1 MLTPP
6 LFPFT
11 AIVGQEP
18 MRRALVLNAIYPAI
32 GGVLISGERGTAKS
46 TAVRALAALLPE
58 IAVVADC
65 PYSCDPDRPDE
76 ACLSCR
82 QRRAR
87 GESLPVMRRQV
98 RMVELPVGATEDRML
113 GTIDVEAALQ
123 DGTYRF
129 EPGLLAAAHRGILYV
144 DEVNLLPDHLVDAL
158 LDVAASG
165 VNVVEREGISF
176 AHPARFI
183 LVGTMNPEEGE
194 LRPQLLDRFG
204 ITAEVLSLR
213 DPELRYEVVRRR
225 LAFER
230 DAAGFRREW
239 QAREEEEAA
248 RIREAAGCLAKVQ
261 LDEGLA
267 RAIAEICAAAG
278 VDGLRGD
285 LVIHKAAT
293 ALAAYAGRLRV
304 SEDDVQEAVTLALSH
319 RRRRRPFEPP
329 VNSPPRLPPQQ
340 PESTPQQPPSS
351 AQKPAPESPDKTQSA
366 TPRAQDPG
374 QPPPPQ
380 LAHLQGEG
388 QKGEEARGDDGPEWH
403 FAPRGDGMLPQ
414 IALQSR
420 PRSSQTGTRRAGAH
434 QGERGPRIGARPAG
448 TRVEGSLALDATI
461 RAAAKFQPWRRSIQP
476 VEAPLSDET
485 NGESGIAATGR
496 ALRSSLPSL
505 RGVRVSSPLPPGEGQ
520 GEGGGACS
528 GGSVSLSPSGRL
540 PEAGPPAAARPS
552 SSAWASLTPTLSRR
566 EREEQRHPLIIRRQ
580 DWMLKLRRTPTQ
592 HLYVLV
598 VDSSG
603 SMAAYQ
609 RMAQVKGVLLGLLRE
624 VYRHRDGVTVI
635 AFRGTQSELLLAP
648 TRSPEAAQRF
658 LEALPTGGRTPLAH
672 ALLRVEA
679 LLTNERRRRS
689 SWVPVL
695 ILVTDGRPNR
705 SLARVDPLQESL
717 SICRR
722 LAQGGLRAVVVDT
735 EVGVIRLG
743 LASRFAS
750 ALSGA
755 YVRLEQLLRETP

>member
-6 LFPFT
+6 LLPFT

-18 MRRALVLNAIYPAI
+18 MKRALALNAIYPAI
-32 GGVLISGERGTAKS
+32 GGVLISGEKGTAKS

-65 PYSCDPDRPDE
+65 AYSCDPERLDE
-76 ACLSCR
+76 SCMSC
-82 QRRAR
+82 QDRRAR
-87 GESLPVMRRQV
+87 GETLPVTRRQV

-176 AHPARFI
+176 AHPARFM

-213 DPELRYEVVRRR
+213 DPELRYEVVQRR

-230 DAAGFRREW
+230 NPAGFRRTWE
-239 QAREEEEAA
+239 APELEEAE
-248 RIREAAGCLAKVQ
+248 RIRRAATGLPEVQ
-261 LDEGLA
+261 LDEQLA
-267 RAIAEICAAAG
+267 RSIADICAAAG

-285 LVIHKAAT
+285 LVIHKAAM
-293 ALAAYAGRLRV
+293 ALAAYAGRRQV
-304 SEDDVQEAVTLALSH
+304 TEEDVQEAVVLALAH

-329 VNSPPRLPPQQ
+329 VNAPPRFPPPQ
-340 PESTPQQPPSS
+340 
-351 AQKPAPESPDKTQSA
+351 AQ
-366 TPRAQDPG
+366 
-374 QPPPPQ
+374 QPPPPPTPQGDAQ
-380 LAHLQGEG
+380 LPPAQGKTPADRTS
-388 QKGEEARGDDGPEWH
+388 QQQPHAAPPHPSALRGETQGAPQAQDDDGPEWH
-403 FAPRGDGMLPQ
+403 FAPQGDGTLPR
-414 IALQSR
+414 IALMSR
-420 PRSSQTGTRRAGAH
+420 PRSSQTGRRREDTFEGA
-434 QGERGPRIGARPAG
+434 RGPRVGARPAG
-448 TRVEGSLALDATI
+448 VSIDGSLALEATI
-461 RAAAKFQPWRRSIQP
+461 RAAAKFQPRR
-476 VEAPLSDET
+476 
-485 NGESGIAATGR
+485 R
-496 ALRSSLPSL
+496 MHRSPEMPS
-505 RGVRVSSPLPPGEGQ
+505 
-520 GEGGGACS
+520 
-528 GGSVSLSPSGRL
+528 
-540 PEAGPPAAARPS
+540 
-552 SSAWASLTPTLSRR
+552 
-566 EREEQRHPLIIRRQ
+566 PLIIRRQ

-592 HLYVLV
+592 HLYILV

-624 VYRHRDGVTVI
+624 VYRHRDGVAVI
-635 AFRGTQSELLLAP
+635 AFRGAQSDLLLAP
-648 TRSPEAAQRF
+648 TRSPEAAQAF

-672 ALLRVEA
+672 ALLRVDA
-679 LLTNERRRRS
+679 LLTLERRRRA

-705 SLARVDPLQESL
+705 SLSQTDPLQESL
-717 SICRR
+717 AICRR
-722 LAQGGLRAVVVDT
+722 LASQNLSAVVVDT
-735 EVGVIRLG
+735 EAGAVRLG
-743 LASRFAS
+743 LAGQFAS
-750 ALSGA
+750 ALSAA
-755 YVRLEQLLRETP
+755 YVRLEQLLKERP

>member
-18 MRRALVLNAIYPAI
+18 MKRALVLNAIYPAI
-32 GGVLISGERGTAKS
+32 GGILISGERGTAKS

-65 PYSCDPDRPDE
+65 PYSCDPERLDE

-82 QRRAR
+82 ERQAR
-87 GESLPVMRRQV
+87 GESLPAMIRQV
-98 RMVELPVGATEDRML
+98 RMIELPVGATEDRML

-204 ITAEVLSLR
+204 ITAEVLTLR

-230 DAAGFRREW
+230 DPAGFRRDWEMRE
-239 QAREEEEAA
+239 REEAECIRQAA
-248 RIREAAGCLAKVQ
+248 DSLGEVK

-267 RAIAEICAAAG
+267 RAIADLCATAG
-278 VDGLRGD
+278 IDGLRGD

-293 ALAAYAGRLRV
+293 ALAAYAGRLLV
-304 SEDDVQEAVTLALSH
+304 SEEDVREAVTLALSH

-329 VNSPPRLPPQQ
+329 VNSPPKLPPRP
-340 PESTPQQPPSS
+340 PETQ
-351 AQKPAPESPDKTQSA
+351 AP
-366 TPRAQDPG
+366 
-374 QPPPPQ
+374 QPPPEPEQ
-380 LAHLQGEG
+380 LAPEAQGTAAAELQKAQDSRQSPPPELSHVQGEG
-388 QKGEEARGDDGPEWH
+388 QGGGEAPGDDGPEWH
-403 FAPRGDGMLPQ
+403 FAPRGDGTLPQ
-414 IALQSR
+414 IALQAR
-420 PRSSQTGTRRAGAH
+420 PRSDQTGTRRAGID
-434 QGERGPRIGARPAG
+434 QGNRGPRIGARRVE
-448 TRVEGSLALDATI
+448 TRLEGSLALDATI
-461 RAAAKFQPWRRSIQP
+461 RAAAKFQPQRRQ
-476 VEAPLSDET
+476 APSA
-485 NGESGIAATGR
+485 SAI
-496 ALRSSLPSL
+496 LPSAVAD
-505 RGVRVSSPLPPGEGQ
+505 R
-520 GEGGGACS
+520 
-528 GGSVSLSPSGRL
+528 RL
-540 PEAGPPAAARPS
+540 
-552 SSAWASLTPTLSRR
+552 L
-566 EREEQRHPLIIRRQ
+566 IRRQ
-580 DWMLKLRRTPTQ
+580 DWMLKLRRTPIQ
-592 HLYVLV
+592 HLYILV

-609 RMAQVKGVLLGLLRE
+609 RMAQVKGVLLGLLRD
-624 VYRHRDGVTVI
+624 VYRHRDGVAVI
-635 AFRGTQSELLLAP
+635 AFRGAQSEMLLAP
-648 TRSPEAAQRF
+648 TRSPAAAQAF

-672 ALLRVEA
+672 ALLRVEG
-679 LLTNERRRRS
+679 LLTNERRRRTA
-689 SWVPVL
+689 WVPIL

-705 SLARVDPLQESL
+705 GLTRTDPMQESL

-722 LAQGGLRAVVVDT
+722 IAATGLQAVVVDT

-743 LASRFAS
+743 LASRLAG
-750 ALSGA
+750 ALSA
-755 YVRLEQLLRETP
+755 PYVRLEHLLREQR

>member
-18 MRRALVLNAIYPAI
+18 MKCALVLNAIYPAI

-58 IAVVADC
+58 IVVVADC
-65 PYSCDPDRPDE
+65 PYSCDPDHPDE

-82 QRRAR
+82 DRHAR
-87 GESLPVMRRQV
+87 GEALPVTTRQV
-98 RMVELPVGATEDRML
+98 RMVELPVGATEDRLL

-144 DEVNLLPDHLVDAL
+144 DEVNLLPDHLVDGL

-204 ITAEVLSLR
+204 ITAEVLTLR

-230 DAAGFRREW
+230 DAGEFRRHWEGW
-239 QAREEEEAA
+239 EQEEAA
-248 RIREAAGCLAKVQ
+248 RIRKAAGCLSRVQ

-267 RAIAEICAAAG
+267 RSIADICATAG

-293 ALAAYAGRLRV
+293 ALAAYAGRLQV
-304 SEDDVQEAVTLALSH
+304 TEDDVQAAVPLALAH

-329 VNSPPRLPPQQ
+329 VNAPPRVPPQQ
-340 PESTPQQPPSS
+340 TGNAAQQPP
-351 AQKPAPESPDKTQSA
+351 PATEK
-366 TPRAQDPG
+366 
-374 QPPPPQ
+374 PPPLSQDRARTSNP
-380 LAHLQGEG
+380 AISDPHAAPPPSPSRGEG
-388 QKGEEARGDDGPEWH
+388 QGGGGAQDEVGPEWH
-403 FAPRGDGMLPQ
+403 FAPHGDGSLPQ
-414 IALQSR
+414 IALQAR
-420 PRSSQTGTRRAGAH
+420 PQVSQTGMRRAGSH
-434 QGERGPRIGARPAG
+434 LGTRGPRIGARPAG
-448 TRVEGSLALDATI
+448 TRIEGSLALDATI
-461 RAAAKFQPWRRSIQP
+461 RAAARFQARRH
-476 VEAPLSDET
+476 
-485 NGESGIAATGR
+485 G
-496 ALRSSLPSL
+496 SLPHQTPFSL
-505 RGVRVSSPLPPGEGQ
+505 L
-520 GEGGGACS
+520 
-528 GGSVSLSPSGRL
+528 
-540 PEAGPPAAARPS
+540 
-552 SSAWASLTPTLSRR
+552 
-566 EREEQRHPLIIRRQ
+566 IRRQ
-580 DWMLKLRRTPTQ
+580 DWRLKLRRTPSQ
-592 HLYVLV
+592 HLYILV

-609 RMAQVKGVLLGLLRE
+609 RMAQVKGVLVGLLRE
-624 VYRHRDGVTVI
+624 VYRHRDGVAVI
-635 AFRGTQSELLLAP
+635 AFRGAQSELLLAP
-648 TRSPEAAQRF
+648 TRSPEAAQAF

-689 SWVPVL
+689 SWVPILV
-695 ILVTDGRPNR
+695 LVTDGRPNR
-705 SLARVDPLQESL
+705 GLSHTDPLQESL

-722 LAQGGLRAVVVDT
+722 IAHSGLHAVVVDT
-735 EVGVIRLG
+735 EIGAIRLG
-743 LASRFAS
+743 LASQFAS
-750 ALSGA
+750 ALAGA
-755 YVRLEQLLRETP
+755 YVRLEQLLRARP

>member
-1 MLTPP
+1 MLSPP

-18 MRRALVLNAIYPAI
+18 MKCALVLNAIYPAI

-65 PYSCDPDRPDE
+65 PYSCDPERPDE
-76 ACLSCR
+76 ACLTCR
-82 QRRAR
+82 ERRAR
-87 GESLPVMRRQV
+87 GDALPKATRRV

-204 ITAEVLSLR
+204 ITAEVLTLR

-230 DAAGFRREW
+230 DPGGFRRDWER
-239 QAREEEEAA
+239 REQEEAE
-248 RIREAAGCLAKVQ
+248 RIRDAALGLPQVQ
-261 LDEGLA
+261 LNEGLA
-267 RAIAEICAAAG
+267 RAIADICATAG

-293 ALAAYAGRLRV
+293 ALAAYAGRLQV
-304 SEDDVQEAVTLALSH
+304 SEDDVQEAVALALSH

-329 VNSPPRLPPQQ
+329 GNSPPRLPPPQ
-340 PESTPQQPPSS
+340 PGNAAPPPPPERAQQPPSQGKPPAS
-351 AQKPAPESPDKTQSA
+351 HANTQEPRPAPPLQPSPL
-366 TPRAQDPG
+366 R
-374 QPPPPQ
+374 
-380 LAHLQGEG
+380 GEG
-388 QKGEEARGDDGPEWH
+388 QGGGETLGDDGPEWH
-403 FAPRGDGMLPQ
+403 FAPSGDGTLPQ
-414 IALQSR
+414 IALRSQ
-420 PRSSQTGTRRAGAH
+420 PRSSHTGTRRAGSNE
-434 QGERGPRIGARPAG
+434 GNRGSRIGARPAG
-448 TRVEGSLALDATI
+448 TRIEGSLALDATI
-461 RAAAKFQPWRRSIQP
+461 RAAARFQPARRQ
-476 VEAPLSDET
+476 APSAQKRCSDEQT
-485 NGESGIAATGR
+485 GKTAMVATGS
-496 ALRSSLPSL
+496 AIQFPLPS
-505 RGVRVSSPLPPGEGQ
+505 GEGQ
-520 GEGGGACS
+520 GGGG
-528 GGSVSLSPSGRL
+528 VPHH
-540 PEAGPPAAARPS
+540 PAT
-552 SSAWASLTPTLSRR
+552 LTPALSQRA
-566 EREEQRHPLIIRRQ
+566 REERHGRDLRITAPVGEVTHPLLIRRQ

-592 HLYVLV
+592 HLYILV

-624 VYRHRDGVTVI
+624 VYRHRDGVAVI
-635 AFRGTQSELLLAP
+635 AFRGAQSELLLAP
-648 TRSPEAAQRF
+648 TRSSEAAQAF
-658 LEALPTGGRTPLAH
+658 LEALPTGGRTPLPH
-672 ALLRVEA
+672 ALVRVETI
-679 LLTNERRRRS
+679 LTNERRRRS
-689 SWVPVL
+689 SWVPILV
-695 ILVTDGRPNR
+695 LVTDGRPNR
-705 SLARVDPLQESL
+705 GLTRADPLQESL
-717 SICRR
+717 SICHR
-722 LAQGGLRAVVVDT
+722 LAQSGLHAVVVDT
-735 EVGVIRLG
+735 EVGAIRLG
-743 LASRFAS
+743 LASQFAS

-755 YVRLEQLLRETP
+755 YVRLEQLLRGRP

>member
-1 MLTPP
+1 MLMPP
-6 LFPFT
+6 LLPFT

-18 MRRALVLNAIYPAI
+18 MKRALVLNAIYPAV
-32 GGVLISGERGTAKS
+32 GGVLISGEKGTAKS

-65 PYSCDPDRPDE
+65 PYSCDPAQPDE
-76 ACLSCR
+76 SCLSCR
-82 QRRAR
+82 ERRAR
-87 GESLPVMRRQV
+87 GEVLPVTRRQV

-176 AHPARFI
+176 AHPARFM

-213 DPELRYEVVRRR
+213 DPELRYEVVQRR

-230 DAAGFRREW
+230 DPTAFRDRWAATE
-239 QAREEEEAA
+239 QEEAE
-248 RIREAAGCLAKVQ
+248 RIRQAAANLPEVQ
-261 LDEGLA
+261 LDARLA
-267 RAIAEICAAAG
+267 RSIAEFCAAAG

-285 LVIHKAAT
+285 LVIHKTAM
-293 ALAAYAGRLRV
+293 ALAAYAGRRQV
-304 SEDDVQEAVTLALSH
+304 SDDDVQEAVVFALAH

-329 VNSPPRLPPQQ
+329 VGAPPRFSPPQPPQ
-340 PESTPQQPPSS
+340 PPPQG
-351 AQKPAPESPDKTQSA
+351 E
-366 TPRAQDPG
+366 
-374 QPPPPQ
+374 QPPPPEQ
-380 LAHLQGEG
+380 SKSPRDRSPQQQPRTSPPVPASLRGEAQSRAEAQGE
-388 QKGEEARGDDGPEWH
+388 DGLEWH
-403 FAPRGDGMLPQ
+403 FAPQGDGSLPQ
-414 IALQSR
+414 IALKSR
-420 PRSSQTGTRRAGAH
+420 PRTGQAGTRREDTSQGA
-434 QGERGPRIGARPAG
+434 RGPRVGARPAG
-448 TRVEGSLALDATI
+448 ANIDGSLALEATI
-461 RAAAKFQPWRRSIQP
+461 RAAARFQPRRRSHC
-476 VEAPLSDET
+476 SDE
-485 NGESGIAATGR
+485 
-496 ALRSSLPSL
+496 
-505 RGVRVSSPLPPGEGQ
+505 
-520 GEGGGACS
+520 
-528 GGSVSLSPSGRL
+528 
-540 PEAGPPAAARPS
+540 
-552 SSAWASLTPTLSRR
+552 
-566 EREEQRHPLIIRRQ
+566 RHSPLIIRRQ
-580 DWMLKLRRTPTQ
+580 DWMLKLRRTPLQ
-592 HLYVLV
+592 HLYILV

-624 VYRHRDGVTVI
+624 VYRHRDGVAVI
-635 AFRGTQSELLLAP
+635 AFRGAQSDLLLAP
-648 TRSPEAAQRF
+648 TRSPEAAQAF

-679 LLTNERRRRS
+679 LLTFERRRRA
-689 SWVPVL
+689 SWVPIL

-705 SLARVDPLQESL
+705 GLSRTDPLQESL

-722 LAQGGLRAVVVDT
+722 LADQNLSAVVVDT
-735 EVGVIRLG
+735 EAGAIRLG
-743 LASRFAS
+743 LAAQFAS
-750 ALSGA
+750 ALSAA
-755 YVRLEQLLRETP
+755 YVRLDQLLRDRP

>member
-18 MRRALVLNAIYPAI
+18 MKRALVLNAIYPAI
-32 GGVLISGERGTAKS
+32 GGVLIAGEKGTAKS
-46 TAVRALAALLPE
+46 TAVRALATLLPE

-65 PYSCDPDRPDE
+65 AYSCDPDRPDE
-76 ACLSCR
+76 SCLACR
-82 QRRAR
+82 ERRAQ
-87 GESLPVMRRQV
+87 GESLPVTTRRV

-204 ITAEVLSLR
+204 ITAEVLALHE
-213 DPELRYEVVRRR
+213 PELRYEVVRRR

-230 DAAGFRREW
+230 DSGGFRRDWESREQKEAECIR
-239 QAREEEEAA
+239 QA
-248 RIREAAGCLAKVQ
+248 AAGLSEVQ
-261 LDEGLA
+261 LDERLA
-267 RAIAEICAAAG
+267 RSIADICAAAG

-285 LVIHKAAT
+285 LVIHKAAM
-293 ALAAYAGRLRV
+293 ALAAYAGRTHV
-304 SEDDVQEAVTLALSH
+304 NEDDIQEAVVLALAH

-329 VNSPPRLPPQQ
+329 ANSPPRFPPRQAERTPPQPP
-340 PESTPQQPPSS
+340 PEREQQPPLPGKPPAS
-351 AQKPAPESPDKTQSA
+351 APN
-366 TPRAQDPG
+366 AQDPRTTPPV
-374 QPPPPQ
+374 QPSPVR
-380 LAHLQGEG
+380 GEG
-388 QKGEEARGDDGPEWH
+388 QGRDESLSTDAPEWH
-403 FAPRGDGMLPQ
+403 FAPRGDGTLPQ
-414 IALQSR
+414 IALKSR
-420 PRSSQTGTRRAGAH
+420 PRLSQAGTRRAGTNE
-434 QGERGPRIGARPAG
+434 GTRGPRVGARPAG
-448 TRVEGSLALDATI
+448 TPIEGSLALDATI
-461 RAAAKFQPWRRSIQP
+461 RAAARFQPGRRRQLCLTIPSP
-476 VEAPLSDET
+476 PTCVLSRKGGGHEAPPKS
-485 NGESGIAATGR
+485 
-496 ALRSSLPSL
+496 
-505 RGVRVSSPLPPGEGQ
+505 
-520 GEGGGACS
+520 
-528 GGSVSLSPSGRL
+528 SGRL
-540 PEAGPPAAARPS
+540 
-552 SSAWASLTPTLSRR
+552 L
-566 EREEQRHPLIIRRQ
+566 IRRQ
-580 DWMLKLRRTPTQ
+580 DWRVKLRRTPTQ
-592 HLYVLV
+592 HLYILV

-624 VYRHRDGVTVI
+624 VYRHRDGVAVI

-648 TRSPEAAQRF
+648 TRSPEAAQAF

-689 SWVPVL
+689 SWMPILV
-695 ILVTDGRPNR
+695 LVTDGRPNR
-705 SLARVDPLQESL
+705 GLTAADPLQESL
-717 SICRR
+717 AICRR
-722 LAQGGLRAVVVDT
+722 LAKDDLHAVVVDT
-735 EVGVIRLG
+735 EAGAIRLG
-743 LASRFAS
+743 LASQFAA
-750 ALSGA
+750 ALSAA
-755 YVRLEQLLRETP
+755 YVRLERLLREDP

>member
-18 MRRALVLNAIYPAI
+18 MKRALVLNAIYPAI
-32 GGVLISGERGTAKS
+32 GGILISGERGTAKS

-65 PYSCDPDRPDE
+65 PYSCDPERLDE

-82 QRRAR
+82 ERQAR
-87 GESLPVMRRQV
+87 GEALPVAIRQV
-98 RMVELPVGATEDRML
+98 RMIELPVGATEDRML

-204 ITAEVLSLR
+204 ITAEVLTLHDS
-213 DPELRYEVVRRR
+213 ELRYEVVRRR

-230 DAAGFRREW
+230 NPGGFRRDWE
-239 QAREEEEAA
+239 AREREEAE
-248 RIREAAGCLAKVQ
+248 RIRQAADGLAEVE
-261 LDEGLA
+261 LDEGMA
-267 RAIAEICAAAG
+267 RAIADLCATAG
-278 VDGLRGD
+278 IDGLRGD

-304 SEDDVQEAVTLALSH
+304 SEEDVREAVTLALSH

-329 VNSPPRLPPQQ
+329 VTSPPRLPPQQ
-340 PESTPQQPPSS
+340 PRAATQQQSPDREPPSGS
-351 AQKPAPESPDKTQSA
+351 SRKTQSNPP
-366 TPRAQDPG
+366 TAQDPRTAS
-374 QPPPPQ
+374 QLPPSP
-380 LAHLQGEG
+380 LKGEG
-388 QKGEEARGDDGPEWH
+388 QGGGEASGDDGPEWH
-403 FAPRGDGMLPQ
+403 FAPRGDGTLPR
-414 IALQSR
+414 IALPSR
-420 PRSSQTGTRRAGAH
+420 RQPSQTGIRRAGSDE
-434 QGERGPRIGARPAG
+434 GRRGPRIGARPAETG
-448 TRVEGSLALDATI
+448 VEGSLALDATV
-461 RAAAKFQPWRRSIQP
+461 RAAAKFQPQRR
-476 VEAPLSDET
+476 E
-485 NGESGIAATGR
+485 AAT
-496 ALRSSLPSL
+496 ALD
-505 RGVRVSSPLPPGEGQ
+505 PLLF
-520 GEGGGACS
+520 S
-528 GGSVSLSPSGRL
+528 HRRL
-540 PEAGPPAAARPS
+540 
-552 SSAWASLTPTLSRR
+552 L
-566 EREEQRHPLIIRRQ
+566 IRRQ
-580 DWMLKLRRTPTQ
+580 DWMLKLRRAPTQ
-592 HLYVLV
+592 HLYILV

-624 VYRHRDGVTVI
+624 VYRHRDGVAVI
-635 AFRGTQSELLLAP
+635 AFRGAQSDLLLAP
-648 TRSPEAAQRF
+648 TRSPQAAQAF

-689 SWVPVL
+689 PWVPILV
-695 ILVTDGRPNR
+695 LVTDGRPNR
-705 SLARVDPLQESL
+705 GLTRTDPLRESLA
-717 SICRR
+717 ICRR
-722 LAQGGLRAVVVDT
+722 LASSGLHGVVVDS
-735 EVGVIRLG
+735 EVGAIRLG
-743 LASRFAS
+743 LASQFAR
-750 ALSGA
+750 ALSA
-755 YVRLEQLLRETP
+755 SYVPLDHLHREGS

>member
-18 MRRALVLNAIYPAI
+18 MKRALVLNAINPAI
-32 GGVLISGERGTAKS
+32 GGILISGERGTAKS

-65 PYSCDPDRPDE
+65 SYSCDPGRLDE
-76 ACLSCR
+76 VCLSCQER
-82 QRRAR
+82 QAR
-87 GESLPVMRRQV
+87 GESLPVMLRQV
-98 RMVELPVGATEDRML
+98 RMIELPVGATEDRML

-158 LDVAASG
+158 LDAAASG

-204 ITAEVLSLR
+204 ITAEVLTLR
-213 DPELRYEVVRRR
+213 DPDLRYEVVRRR

-230 DAAGFRREW
+230 DPGGFRRDWE
-239 QAREEEEAA
+239 AREREEAEC
-248 RIREAAGCLAKVQ
+248 IRQAAESLGEVR

-267 RAIAEICAAAG
+267 RAIADLCATAG
-278 VDGLRGD
+278 IDGLRGD

-304 SEDDVQEAVTLALSH
+304 REEDVREAVTLALAH

-329 VNSPPRLPPQQ
+329 VNSPPKLPSRPPINQA
-340 PESTPQQPPSS
+340 PQPPTEREQPASEAQSRAS
-351 AQKPAPESPDKTQSA
+351 ADPQKTPDVLH
-366 TPRAQDPG
+366 
-374 QPPPPQ
+374 PPPPQ
-380 LAHLQGEG
+380 LSHLQGEG
-388 QKGEEARGDDGPEWH
+388 QGGPESLGDESPEWY
-403 FAPRGDGMLPQ
+403 FAPRGDGTLPQ
-414 IALQSR
+414 IALQAR
-420 PRSSQTGTRRAGAH
+420 PHSDQTGTRRAGID
-434 QGERGPRIGARPAG
+434 QGNRGPRIGAQRAD
-448 TRVEGSLALDATI
+448 TRIEGSLALDATI
-461 RAAAKFQPWRRSIQP
+461 RAAARFQPQRRQ
-476 VEAPLSDET
+476 ARAA
-485 NGESGIAATGR
+485 AAT
-496 ALRSSLPSL
+496 
-505 RGVRVSSPLPPGEGQ
+505 Q
-520 GEGGGACS
+520 
-528 GGSVSLSPSGRL
+528 LSTIPERRL
-540 PEAGPPAAARPS
+540 
-552 SSAWASLTPTLSRR
+552 L
-566 EREEQRHPLIIRRQ
+566 IRRQ
-580 DWMLKLRRTPTQ
+580 DWMLKLRRSPVQ
-592 HLYVLV
+592 HLYILV

-609 RMAQVKGVLLGLLRE
+609 RMAQVKGVLLGLLRD
-624 VYRHRDGVTVI
+624 VYRHRDGVAVI

-648 TRSPEAAQRF
+648 TRSPEAAQAY

-672 ALLRVEA
+672 ALLRVEG
-679 LLTNERRRRS
+679 LLTNERRRRTA
-689 SWVPVL
+689 WVPIL

-705 SLARVDPLQESL
+705 GLTRTDPMQESL

-722 LAQGGLRAVVVDT
+722 FAATGLQAVVVDT

-743 LASRFAS
+743 LASQLAG
-750 ALSGA
+750 ALSA
-755 YVRLEQLLRETP
+755 PYVRLEHLLRE

>member
-1 MLTPP
+1 MK
-6 LFPFT
+6 
-11 AIVGQEP
+11 
-18 MRRALVLNAIYPAI
+18 RALVLNAIYPAI
-32 GGVLISGERGTAKS
+32 GGVLISGEKGTAKS

-65 PYSCDPDRPDE
+65 AYSCDPDRPDE
-76 ACLSCR
+76 SCMNCSE
-82 QRRAR
+82 RRAR
-87 GESLPVMRRQV
+87 GEALPVTTRRV

-230 DAAGFRREW
+230 DPGGFRRTWE
-239 QAREEEEAA
+239 AREQEEAE
-248 RIREAAGCLAKVQ
+248 RIRQAAAGLAEVQ
-261 LDEGLA
+261 LDEQLA
-267 RAIAEICAAAG
+267 RSIADICAAAG

-285 LVIHKAAT
+285 LVIHKAAM
-293 ALAAYAGRLRV
+293 ALAAYAGRRQV
-304 SEDDVQEAVTLALSH
+304 TEDDVQEAVVLALAH

-329 VNSPPRLPPQQ
+329 VNSPPRFPPPQAQ
-340 PESTPQQPPSS
+340 STPP
-351 AQKPAPESPDKTQSA
+351 
-366 TPRAQDPG
+366 
-374 QPPPPQ
+374 QPPPEGEQQ
-380 LAHLQGEG
+380 LPPTQGKSSVSRPYQQEPHSAPPPHPSALQGETQG
-388 QKGEEARGDDGPEWH
+388 GGEAQGDNGPEWH
-403 FAPRGDGMLPQ
+403 FAPHGDGTLPQ
-414 IALQSR
+414 IAVKSQ
-420 PRSSQTGTRRAGAH
+420 PRSSQTGTRREGTSQGA
-434 QGERGPRIGARPAG
+434 RGPRVGARPAG
-448 TRVEGSLALDATI
+448 ARVDGSLALEATI
-461 RAAAKFQPWRRSIQP
+461 RAAAKYQPRRRMHRSR
-476 VEAPLSDET
+476 EMPL
-485 NGESGIAATGR
+485 
-496 ALRSSLPSL
+496 
-505 RGVRVSSPLPPGEGQ
+505 
-520 GEGGGACS
+520 
-528 GGSVSLSPSGRL
+528 
-540 PEAGPPAAARPS
+540 
-552 SSAWASLTPTLSRR
+552 
-566 EREEQRHPLIIRRQ
+566 PLIIRRQ

-592 HLYVLV
+592 HLYILV

-624 VYRHRDGVTVI
+624 VYRHRDGVAVI
-635 AFRGTQSELLLAP
+635 AFRGSQSEMLLAP
-648 TRSPEAAQRF
+648 TRSPEAAQAF

-672 ALLRVEA
+672 ALLRVDA
-679 LLTNERRRRS
+679 LLTLERRRRA
-689 SWVPVL
+689 SWVPIL

-705 SLARVDPLQESL
+705 SLSRTDPLQESL
-717 SICRR
+717 AICRR
-722 LAQGGLRAVVVDT
+722 LASQNLSAVVVDT
-735 EVGVIRLG
+735 EAGAIRLG
-743 LASRFAS
+743 LASQFAS
-750 ALSGA
+750 ALSAA
-755 YVRLEQLLRETP
+755 YVRLEQLLRDRL

>member
-18 MRRALVLNAIYPAI
+18 MKRALVLNAIYPAI
-32 GGVLISGERGTAKS
+32 GGILISGERGTAKS

-76 ACLSCR
+76 ACLTCR
-82 QRRAR
+82 ERHAR
-87 GESLPVMRRQV
+87 GEALPTTTRRV

-129 EPGLLAAAHRGILYV
+129 EPGLLAAANRGILYV

-204 ITAEVLSLR
+204 ITAEVLTLR

-230 DAAGFRREW
+230 EPGEFRRDWE
-239 QAREEEEAA
+239 AREREEAE
-248 RIREAAGCLAKVQ
+248 RIRAAAECLPRVQ

-267 RAIAEICAAAG
+267 RAIADICASAG

-293 ALAAYAGRLRV
+293 ALAAYAGRLQV
-304 SEDDVQEAVTLALSH
+304 TEDDVQEAVTLALSH

-329 VNSPPRLPPQQ
+329 ANSPPRFPPQQ
-340 PESTPQQPPSS
+340 GGNTAPP
-351 AQKPAPESPDKTQSA
+351 
-366 TPRAQDPG
+366 PREAEK
-374 QPPPPQ
+374 QPPPAQAPPSADKPNAQ
-380 LAHLQGEG
+380 GPRPTPPIQPSPLRGEG
-388 QKGEEARGDDGPEWH
+388 RGGGETLSDDGPEWH
-403 FAPRGDGMLPQ
+403 FAPRGDGTLPQ

-420 PRSSQTGTRRAGAH
+420 PRSSQTGTRRSGSH
-434 QGERGPRIGARPAG
+434 EGHRGPRIGARPAG
-448 TRVEGSLALDATI
+448 TRVEGALALDATI
-461 RAAAKFQPWRRSIQP
+461 RAAARFQPQRR
-476 VEAPLSDET
+476 VY
-485 NGESGIAATGR
+485 
-496 ALRSSLPSL
+496 RSH
-505 RGVRVSSPLPPGEGQ
+505 Q
-520 GEGGGACS
+520 
-528 GGSVSLSPSGRL
+528 LSPSPPPTCIL
-540 PEAGPPAAARPS
+540 PRKGGGNAAQAES
-552 SSAWASLTPTLSRR
+552 GK
-566 EREEQRHPLIIRRQ
+566 QLIIRRQ
-580 DWMLKLRRTPTQ
+580 DWMLKLRRSPTQ
-592 HLYVLV
+592 HLYILV

-624 VYRHRDGVTVI
+624 VYRHRDGITVI
-635 AFRGTQSELLLAP
+635 AFRGAQSELLLAP
-648 TRSPEAAQRF
+648 TRSPEAAQAF

-689 SWVPVL
+689 SWVPIL

-705 SLARVDPLQESL
+705 GLSRTDPLQESL
-717 SICRR
+717 AICRR
-722 LAQGGLRAVVVDT
+722 LSGSGLHAVVVDT

-743 LASRFAS
+743 LASQFAR
-750 ALSGA
+750 ALSA
-755 YVRLEQLLRETP
+755 SYVTLDQLLRGDSFEA